1 MIMGYFVPLLKTL
14 IDLAMI
20 DDLDPKIWDY
30 YFKIGDQVRKMRKER
45 TKLNY
50 MDFAKE
56 IRMNRKTY
64 HKIETGSS
72 EYYISSLLRVL
83 KHYPDT
89 TAEKFFKE
97 IGL

>member
-1 MIMGYFVPLLKTL
+1 MGYFILLLNTL
-14 IDLAMI
+14 IDYNMI

-30 YFKIGDQVRKMRKER
+30 YFKIGDQVRKLRKER

-50 MDFAKE
+50 IDFAKE
-56 IRMNRKTY
+56 IGMNRKTY

-72 EYYISSLLRVL
+72 EYYVSSLMRVL
-83 KHYPDT
+83 DYYPDI